1 MFSCSEILQSHT
13 NINLIIFNKKGV
25 IVDLQN
31 MRKQGAKM
39 EKLVFNF
46 ADFLV
51 GKNDICKMP
60 KSQLFFSD

>member
-1 MFSCSEILQSHT
+1 MLV
-13 NINLIIFNKKGV
+13 IIFNKKEGV

-39 EKLVFNF
+39 EKLIFNF
-46 ADFLV
+46 VYFL
-51 GKNDICKMP
+51 GKNDIRKTP